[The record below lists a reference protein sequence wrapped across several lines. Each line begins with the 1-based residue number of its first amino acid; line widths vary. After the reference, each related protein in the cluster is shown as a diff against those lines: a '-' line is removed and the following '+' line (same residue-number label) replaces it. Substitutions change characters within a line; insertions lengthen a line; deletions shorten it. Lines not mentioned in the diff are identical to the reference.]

1 MTRIALLLALLTG
14 VAAAAEPAAQPADGD
29 PRPSADPVLEKV
41 GGLEIPDVSQLVRVD
56 RNKRPSRAAMKNSA
70 FILKTRPHPVTGD
83 RYVVLTDHREPAFLS
98 SLQRLAK
105 ARDGIILRVDDLA
118 VLGQDPKK
126 LVSIRQKLR
135 DARVRFLAVAPRKES
150 FRENMV
156 LGLWELTSTLDA
168 DPQVD
173 VFPGILLASTAR
185 HLGAL
190 VDRSLRHKPLP
201 VSQLKPLAISQVPRA
216 EELRSLQKA
225 GVLRKWFAR
234 TGVTTPIV
242 AVYSRRAVKAARFTG
257 KNIWNLQATD
267 QQPFLKSFPPAA
279 DAAFRSASLV
289 VMHGHGVPGMAC
301 GVDVDGLPD
310 DLSGKFILSG
320 SCFAASP
327 DRSDFPRIR
336 RIPGGYEVKKRDAFA
351 LRAIDNGS
359 MAFFGHMRLGMGFPH
374 LFPVLEAWSQGK
386 TVGESYQQLING
398 LIAARGFRS
407 GRFVVPADRA
417 AGRRVPQNLLLYVVF
432 GDPAVQPFQ
441 AVVTPSG

>member
-1 MTRIALLLALLTG
+1 MTRIALLLALWT
-14 VAAAAEPAAQPADGD
+14 VAAAAEPPAQSTDADSRPAAEQ
-29 PRPSADPVLEKV
+29 VLEKV

-56 RNKRPSRAAMKNSA
+56 RKKRPSRAEMKNSA
-70 FILKTRPHPVTGD
+70 FILKTRPHPVAGD
-83 RYVVLTDHREPAFLS
+83 RYVVLTDHREASFLS

-105 ARDGIILRVDDLA
+105 ARDGIILKVDDLA
-118 VLGQDPKK
+118 TLGQDPKK

-173 VFPGILLASTAR
+173 VLPGILLASTAR
-185 HLGAL
+185 HLSGL

-242 AVYSRRAVKAARFTG
+242 AVYSRRAVKAARLTG

-279 DAAFRSASLV
+279 DAAFRAASLV
-289 VMHGHGVPGMAC
+289 VMHGHGVPGMSC
-301 GVDVDGLPD
+301 GVDVDGLPN

-327 DRSDFPRIR
+327 DRSDFPRMR
-336 RIPGGYEVKKRDAFA
+336 RIPGGYEVKK
-351 LRAIDNGS
+351 LS
-359 MAFFGHMRLGMGFPH
+359 
-374 LFPVLEAWSQGK
+374 
-386 TVGESYQQLING
+386 LIH
-398 LIAARGFRS
+398 I
-407 GRFVVPADRA
+407 
-417 AGRRVPQNLLLYVVF
+417 
-432 GDPAVQPFQ
+432 
-441 AVVTPSG
+441 

>member
-1 MTRIALLLALLTG
+1 MARIALLLALLT
-14 VAAAAEPAAQPADGD
+14 VSAAAAEPDSQPA
-29 PRPSADPVLEKV
+29 AEQVLEKV

-56 RNKRPSRAAMKNSA
+56 RTKRPSRTEMKNSA
-70 FILKTRPHPVTGD
+70 FILKTRPHPVAGD
-83 RYVVLTDHREPAFLS
+83 RYVVLTDHREASFLS

-105 ARDGIILRVDDLA
+105 ARDGIILKVDDLA
-118 VLGQDPKK
+118 TLGQDPKK

-173 VFPGILLASTAR
+173 VLPGILLASTAR
-185 HLGAL
+185 HLAGL

-242 AVYSRRAVKAARFTG
+242 AVYSRRAVKAARLTG

-289 VMHGHGVPGMAC
+289 VMHGHGVPGMSC
-301 GVDVDGLPD
+301 GVDVDGLPN

-359 MAFFGHMRLGMGFPH
+359 TAFFGHMRLSMGFPH
-374 LFPVLEAWSQGK
+374 VFPVLEAWSQGK

-398 LIAARGFRS
+398 LIAVRGFRS
-407 GRFVVPADRA
+407 GRFVVSPDRA
-417 AGRRVPQNLLLYVVF
+417 AGRRVPQGLLLYVVL

-441 AVVTPSG
+441 AAVTPSR

>member
-1 MTRIALLLALLTG
+1 MTRIALLLALWT
-14 VAAAAEPAAQPADGD
+14 VAAAAEPPAQSTDADSRPAAEQ
-29 PRPSADPVLEKV
+29 VLEKV

-56 RNKRPSRAAMKNSA
+56 RKKRPSRAEMKNSA
-70 FILKTRPHPVTGD
+70 FILKTRPHPVAGD
-83 RYVVLTDHREPAFLS
+83 RYVVLTDHREASFLS

-105 ARDGIILRVDDLA
+105 ARDGIILKVDDLA
-118 VLGQDPKK
+118 TLGQDPKK

-168 DPQVD
+168 DPQID
-173 VFPGILLASTAR
+173 VLPGFLLASTAR
-185 HLGAL
+185 HLSGL

-201 VSQLKPLAISQVPRA
+201 VSQLKPLAISQVPRV

-234 TGVTTPIV
+234 TGFTTPIV
-242 AVYSRRAVKAARFTG
+242 AVYSLRAVKAARLTG

-279 DAAFRSASLV
+279 DAAFRAASLV
-289 VMHGHGVPGMAC
+289 VMHGHGVPGMSC
-301 GVDVDGLPD
+301 GVDVDGLPN

-327 DRSDFPRIR
+327 DRSDFPRMR

-359 MAFFGHMRLGMGFPH
+359 TAFFGHMRLSMGFPH
-374 LFPVLEAWSQGK
+374 VFPVLEAWSQGK

-398 LIAARGFRS
+398 LIAVRGFRS
-407 GRFVVPADRA
+407 GRFVVSSDRA
-417 AGRRVPQNLLLYVVF
+417 AGRRVAQGLLLYVVL

-441 AVVTPSG
+441 AVVTPSR

>member
-1 MTRIALLLALLTG
+1 MARIALLLALLT
-14 VAAAAEPAAQPADGD
+14 VSVTAAGRADADSRPAAEQ
-29 PRPSADPVLEKV
+29 VLEKV

-56 RNKRPSRAAMKNSA
+56 RKKRPSRAEMKNSA
-70 FILKTRPHPVTGD
+70 FILKTRPHPVAGD
-83 RYVVLTDHREPAFLS
+83 RYVVLTDHREASFLS

-105 ARDGIILRVDDLA
+105 ARDGIILKVDDLA
-118 VLGQDPKK
+118 TLGQDPKK

-173 VFPGILLASTAR
+173 VLPGILLASTAR
-185 HLGAL
+185 HLSGL

-242 AVYSRRAVKAARFTG
+242 AVYSRRAVKAARLTG

-279 DAAFRSASLV
+279 DAAFRAASLV
-289 VMHGHGVPGMAC
+289 VMHGHGVPGMSC
-301 GVDVDGLPD
+301 GVDVDGLPN

-336 RIPGGYEVKKRDAFA
+336 RVPGGYEVNKRDAFA

-359 MAFFGHMRLGMGFPH
+359 TAFFGHMRLSMGFPH
-374 LFPVLEAWSQGK
+374 VFPVLEAWSQGK

-398 LIAARGFRS
+398 LIAVRGFRS
-407 GRFVVPADRA
+407 GRFVVSPDRA
-417 AGRRVPQNLLLYVVF
+417 AGRRVPQGLLLYVVL

-441 AVVTPSG
+441 AVVTPSR

>member
-1 MTRIALLLALLTG
+1 MARIALLLALLT
-14 VAAAAEPAAQPADGD
+14 VSAAAAEPDSQPA
-29 PRPSADPVLEKV
+29 AEQVLEKV
-41 GGLEIPDVSQLVRVD
+41 GGLEIPDVSQLVRGE
-56 RNKRPSRAAMKNSA
+56 RKTRPSRAEMKNSA
-70 FILKTRPHPVTGD
+70 FILKTRPHPVAGD
-83 RYVVLTDHREPAFLS
+83 RYVVLTDHREASFLS

-105 ARDGIILRVDDLA
+105 ARDGIILKVDDLA
-118 VLGQDPKK
+118 TLGQDPKK

-173 VFPGILLASTAR
+173 VLPGILLASTAR
-185 HLGAL
+185 HLSGL

-242 AVYSRRAVKAARFTG
+242 AVYSRRAVKAARLTG

-289 VMHGHGVPGMAC
+289 VMHGHGVPGMSC
-301 GVDVDGLPD
+301 GVDVDGLPN

-327 DRSDFPRIR
+327 DR
-336 RIPGGYEVKKRDAFA
+336 
-351 LRAIDNGS
+351 
-359 MAFFGHMRLGMGFPH
+359 
-374 LFPVLEAWSQGK
+374 
-386 TVGESYQQLING
+386 
-398 LIAARGFRS
+398 
-407 GRFVVPADRA
+407 
-417 AGRRVPQNLLLYVVF
+417 
-432 GDPAVQPFQ
+432 
-441 AVVTPSG
+441 

>member
-1 MTRIALLLALLTG
+1 MTRIALLLALLT
-14 VAAAAEPAAQPADGD
+14 VSAAAAEPADTDSRPATEQ
-29 PRPSADPVLEKV
+29 VLEKV
-41 GGLEIPDVSQLVRVD
+41 GGLEIPDVSQLARVD
-56 RNKRPSRAAMKNSA
+56 RTKRPSRTEMKNSA
-70 FILKTRPHPVTGD
+70 FILKTRPHPVAGD
-83 RYVVLTDHREPAFLS
+83 RYVVLTDHREASFLS

-105 ARDGIILRVDDLA
+105 ARDGIILKVDDLA
-118 VLGQDPKK
+118 TLGQDPKK

-173 VFPGILLASTAR
+173 VLPGILLASTAR
-185 HLGAL
+185 HLSGL

-242 AVYSRRAVKAARFTG
+242 AVYSRRAVKAARLTG

-289 VMHGHGVPGMAC
+289 VMHGHGVPGMSC
-301 GVDVDGLPD
+301 GVDVDGLPN

-359 MAFFGHMRLGMGFPH
+359 TAFFGHMRLSMGFPH
-374 LFPVLEAWSQGK
+374 VFPVLEAWSQGK

-398 LIAARGFRS
+398 LIAVRGFRS
-407 GRFVVPADRA
+407 GRFVVSPDRA
-417 AGRRVPQNLLLYVVF
+417 AGRRVAQGLLLYVVL

-441 AVVTPSG
+441 AVVTPSR

>member
-1 MTRIALLLALLTG
+1 MARIALLLALLT
-14 VAAAAEPAAQPADGD
+14 VSAAAAEPDSQPA
-29 PRPSADPVLEKV
+29 AEQVLEKV

-56 RNKRPSRAAMKNSA
+56 RTKRPSRTEMKNSA
-70 FILKTRPHPVTGD
+70 FILKTRPHPVAGD
-83 RYVVLTDHREPAFLS
+83 RYVVLTDHREASFLS

-105 ARDGIILRVDDLA
+105 ARDGIILKVDDLA
-118 VLGQDPKK
+118 TLGQDPKK

-173 VFPGILLASTAR
+173 VLPGILLASTAR
-185 HLGAL
+185 HLAGL

-242 AVYSRRAVKAARFTG
+242 AVYSRRAVKAARLTG

-289 VMHGHGVPGMAC
+289 VMHGHGVPGMSC
-301 GVDVDGLPD
+301 GVDVDGLPN

-359 MAFFGHMRLGMGFPH
+359 TAFFGHMRLSMGFPH
-374 LFPVLEAWSQGK
+374 VFPVLEAWSQGK

-398 LIAARGFRS
+398 LIAVRGFRS
-407 GRFVVPADRA
+407 GRFVVSPDRA
-417 AGRRVPQNLLLYVVF
+417 AGRRVPQGLLLYVVL

-441 AVVTPSG
+441 AVVTPSR